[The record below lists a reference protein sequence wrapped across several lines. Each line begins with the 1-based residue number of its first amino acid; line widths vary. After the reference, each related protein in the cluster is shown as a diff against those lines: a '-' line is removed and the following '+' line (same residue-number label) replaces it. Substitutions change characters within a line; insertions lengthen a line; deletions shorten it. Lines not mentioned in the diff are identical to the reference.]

1 LNTRTEK
8 KNVQIYV
15 SNKIVSKKMVN

>member
-8 KNVQIYV
+8 KNVQIHV